1 MRKQTLDFVVAGV
14 FVAFGLYGVYAASQ
28 LPMSMGIQ
36 IGPGVFPF
44 GATILLAL
52 FATVHFGLLI
62 LGRRSGRTESEST
75 DADTMDRHA
84 LSRQLLVLGA
94 LVVAILVFRRVGYMV
109 TMTSLVDL
117 ALVTFDERR
126 PLVVFALAAGVAAL
140 SYLLFSVALGVR
152 MPFGPVL

>member
-28 LPMSMGIQ
+28 LPMSMGTQ

-44 GATILLAL
+44 GATLLLAL

-62 LGRRSGRTESEST
+62 LGRRPGRTESESAES
-75 DADTMDRHA
+75 DPMNRQA
-84 LSRQLLVLGA
+84 LWRQLLVLGA
-94 LVVAILVFRRVGYMV
+94 LIVAILAFRRVGYMV
-109 TMTSLVDL
+109 TMTSLVAL

-126 PLVVFALAAGVAAL
+126 PVVVIALSSAVAAL

-152 MPFGPVL
+152 MPFGPVF